1 MTLDEAIDHCL
12 ERANQDCSSCADEH
26 LQLAEWLI
34 ELKDLRKNAQVV
46 DNNTQNLSVDS
57 GCCKKMQQPLV
68 EVRNMTVQELYEY
81 AKQCGVSDYEIRVQ
95 YRDDGGDYTGKDNM
109 IYCLVDDK
117 NKTITL

>member
-46 DNNTQNLSVDS
+46 DNNTQKLSVDS
-57 GCCKKMQQPLV
+57 GCCKK
-68 EVRNMTVQELYEY
+68 RNSH
-81 AKQCGVSDYEIRVQ
+81 GR
-95 YRDDGGDYTGKDNM
+95 
-109 IYCLVDDK
+109 
-117 NKTITL
+117 